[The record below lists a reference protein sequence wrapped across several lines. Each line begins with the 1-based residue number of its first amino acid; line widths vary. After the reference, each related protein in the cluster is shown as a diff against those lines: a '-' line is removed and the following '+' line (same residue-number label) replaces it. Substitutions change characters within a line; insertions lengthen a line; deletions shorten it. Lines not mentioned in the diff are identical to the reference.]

1 MEELS
6 YSFHLSNDKNKT
18 IKAKQE
24 ALNSPS
30 GTTSKNNNAIQNI
43 KHLGKVNHHNLRQY
57 DNKTELITTIK
68 GSGDII
74 KDVKDLYLDLFDEA
88 RINYNNKQVRDDRKI
103 DDYFYKISNDDK
115 HDLACEIIIEIG
127 NMAYWEDK
135 SLEEKYKMTEVF
147 ENQLKDLKE
156 IVPDFY
162 IANATIHFDEN
173 SPHMH
178 IIGVPVKENCK
189 TGMERQ
195 VGKTSIFTKE
205 SLVIIQDRMR
215 SKCIEEFNL
224 TYSKDNKL
232 KKKEKGKN
240 RDITSYERKLFKERV
255 KGLKQEIS
263 NLQNEVSNLED
274 NKESIN
280 KQISNLNKDK
290 EDIVDEIDKKK
301 RLNNKIVIKSKN
313 KMQDEINKLTEENIH
328 LKFENKQ
335 YKEKYEELEEKTNY
349 LVNHLNKV
357 FEKLP
362 EFIQKIVEKLF
373 NNKVLSLF
381 SFKHDYD
388 PEERKANQEFVRKH
402 NFFNK
407 RKIEKATK
415 HLNSEMDEAAEEF
428 YQTKKDK
435 NKDDGLSL

>member
-68 GSGDII
+68 GSNDII
-74 KDVKDLYLDLFDEA
+74 KDVKDLYLDLFDDA
-88 RINYNNKQVRDDRKI
+88 RINYNNKKVRDDRKI

-115 HDLACEIIIEIG
+115 HDLACEIIVEIG

-156 IVPDFY
+156 IVPNFY

-178 IIGVPVKENCK
+178 IVGVPVKEHCK

-205 SLVIIQDRMR
+205 SLVVIQDKMR

-224 TYSKDNKL
+224 AYSKDNKL
-232 KKKEKGKN
+232 KEKQKGKN
-240 RDITSYERKLFKERV
+240 RDITSYERKLFNERV

-263 NLQNEVSNLED
+263 NLQNLVSNLED

-349 LVNHLNKV
+349 LVDHLNKV

-388 PEERKANQEFVRKH
+388 PEERKENQEFVRKH
-402 NFFNK
+402 NIFNK
-407 RKIEKATK
+407 REIEKVTK
-415 HLNSEMDEAAEEF
+415 HLNDKMDETAEEF
-428 YQTKKDK
+428 YKTKKDK
-435 NKDDGLSL
+435 EKDDG